1 MNKSYIIYAI
11 ALVLLIAVFVNDE
24 PEVKINY
31 TKMYPESM
39 FLQENVVIQSTKTQ
53 NFSNEDLKDKITMVF
68 FGYTSCPDFC
78 PDTLARVNNI
88 FKNLDNHS
96 DLQLLFISI
105 DPKDELDTIK
115 KYVEY
120 FNQDFIGLSIK
131 DDNIKS
137 LVKNTGIY
145 AKKVS
150 STGSIDFYDHT
161 GAIFLVDRNSKVMGL
176 YTPPLKD
183 KLIISDLKRIIN
195 RWIKVI

>member
-11 ALVLLIAVFVNDE
+11 ALVLLIAAFVNDE

-120 FNQDFIGLSIK
+120 FNKDFIGLSIK

-195 RWIKVI
+195 